1 MTLICMET
9 QSVVSTDVTL
19 AVRDW
24 PKRGAPTV
32 ILVHGYPDSQV
43 VWEPVADRLAEQHGL
58 RVITYDVRGAGHS
71 TAPPNRRGYRLE
83 RLIDDLV
90 AVMDQVAGRD
100 ARVHLVGHDWG
111 SIQLWDAVTT
121 EDSDVRLQGRLL
133 SYTSIGGPSLDHM
146 AHVFRRARNER
157 DLNLLVRQGLNSWY
171 IYAFQVPWL
180 PEQLW
185 RRATPQ
191 LRRRIATTERLGDG
205 SHWGDTFTQDATNG
219 LNLYRANIQDR
230 MRHPRPGKTGVPVQ
244 LIVPKHD
251 KYVVPQV
258 FEHLDESVPELTRVD
273 IDAGHWA
280 AVQRPDLVAV
290 LVADHVRAHESG

>member
-1 MTLICMET
+1 MTMET
-9 QSVVSTDVTL
+9 QSVTSTDVTL
-19 AVRDW
+19 AARDW
-24 PKRGAPTV
+24 PKPGAPTV

-71 TAPPNRRGYRLE
+71 TAPPNRRGYRIE

-157 DLNLLVRQGLNSWY
+157 DLNLLLRQGLNSWY
-171 IYAFQVPWL
+171 IYAFQLPWL

-191 LRRRIATTERLGDG
+191 LRRRLAKVERLGDG
-205 SHWGDTFTQDATNG
+205 SHWGDTFTRDATNG
-219 LNLYRANIQDR
+219 LDLYRANIQDR
-230 MRHPRPGKTGVPVQ
+230 MRHPRSGKTGVPVQ
-244 LIVPKHD
+244 LIVPRHD
-251 KYVVPQV
+251 KYIVPQV
-258 FEHLDESVPELTRVD
+258 FADLDESVPELTRVD

-280 AVQRPDLVAV
+280 AVQRPDLVAD
-290 LVADHVRAHESG
+290 LVADHVRAHERS

>member
-1 MTLICMET
+1 MTMET
-9 QSVVSTDVTL
+9 QSVTSTDVTL
-19 AVRDW
+19 AARDW
-24 PKRGAPTV
+24 PKPGAPTV

-43 VWEPVADRLAEQHGL
+43 VWEPVADRLAAQHGL

-71 TAPPNRRGYRLE
+71 TAPPNRRGYRIE

-121 EDSDVRLQGRLL
+121 EDTDVRLQGRLL

-157 DLNLLVRQGLNSWY
+157 DLNLLLRQGLNSWY
-171 IYAFQVPWL
+171 IYAFQLPWL

-191 LRRRIATTERLGDG
+191 LRRRLAKVERLGDG

-219 LNLYRANIQDR
+219 LDLYRANIQDR
-230 MRHPRPGKTGVPVQ
+230 MRHPRSGKTGVPVQ
-244 LIVPKHD
+244 LIVPRGD
-251 KYVVPQV
+251 KYIVPQV
-258 FEHLDESVPELTRVD
+258 FADLDESVPELTRVD

-280 AVQRPDLVAV
+280 AVQRPDLVAD
-290 LVADHVRAHESG
+290 LVADHVRAHERS

>member
-230 MRHPRPGKTGVPVQ
+230 MRHPRPGKTAVPVQ

-280 AVQRPDLVAV
+280 AVQRPDLVAD

>member
-1 MTLICMET
+1 MTMET
-9 QSVVSTDVTL
+9 QSVTSTDVTL
-19 AVRDW
+19 AARDW
-24 PKRGAPTV
+24 PKPGAPTV

-43 VWEPVADRLAEQHGL
+43 VWEPVADRLAAQHGL

-71 TAPPNRRGYRLE
+71 TAPPNRRGYRIE

-121 EDSDVRLQGRLL
+121 EDTDVRLQGRLL

-157 DLNLLVRQGLNSWY
+157 DLNLLLRQGLNSWY
-171 IYAFQVPWL
+171 IYAFQLPWL

-191 LRRRIATTERLGDG
+191 LRRRLAKVERLGDG

-219 LNLYRANIQDR
+219 LDLYRANIQDR
-230 MRHPRPGKTGVPVQ
+230 MRHPRSGKTGVPVQ
-244 LIVPKHD
+244 LIVPRHD
-251 KYVVPQV
+251 KYIVPQV
-258 FEHLDESVPELTRVD
+258 FADLDESVPELTRVD

-280 AVQRPDLVAV
+280 AVQRPDLVAD
-290 LVADHVRAHESG
+290 LVADHVRAHERS

>member
-1 MTLICMET
+1 MTMKT
-9 QSVVSTDVTL
+9 QSVTSTDVTL
-19 AVRDW
+19 AARDW
-24 PKRGAPTV
+24 PNPGTPTV

-43 VWEPVADRLAEQHGL
+43 VWEPVADRLAEQHSL

-71 TAPPNRRGYRLE
+71 TAPPDRRGYRIE

-157 DLNLLVRQGLNSWY
+157 DLNLLLRQGLNSWY
-171 IYAFQVPWL
+171 IYAFQLPWL

-191 LRRRIATTERLGDG
+191 LQRRLAKMERLGDG
-205 SHWGDTFTQDATNG
+205 SHWGDTFTRDATNG
-219 LNLYRANIQDR
+219 LDLYRANIQDR
-230 MRHPRPGKTGVPVQ
+230 MRHPRSGKTGVPVQ
-244 LIVPKHD
+244 LIVPRHD
-251 KYVVPQV
+251 KYIVPQV
-258 FEHLDESVPELTRVD
+258 FADLDESVPELTRVD
-273 IDAGHWA
+273 IDASHWA
-280 AVQRPDLVAV
+280 AVQRPDLVAD
-290 LVADHVRAHESG
+290 LVADHVRAHERS

>member
-1 MTLICMET
+1 MLMTMKT
-9 QSVVSTDVTL
+9 QSVTSTDVTL
-19 AVRDW
+19 AARDW
-24 PKRGAPTV
+24 PNPGTPTV

-71 TAPPNRRGYRLE
+71 TAPPDRRGYRIE

-157 DLNLLVRQGLNSWY
+157 DLNLLLRQGLNSWY
-171 IYAFQVPWL
+171 IYAFQLPWL

-191 LRRRIATTERLGDG
+191 LQRRLAKMERLGDG
-205 SHWGDTFTQDATNG
+205 SHWGDTFTRDATNG
-219 LNLYRANIQDR
+219 LDLYRANIQDR
-230 MRHPRPGKTGVPVQ
+230 MRHPRSGKTGVPVQ
-244 LIVPKHD
+244 LIVPRHD
-251 KYVVPQV
+251 KYIVPQV
-258 FEHLDESVPELTRVD
+258 FADLDESVPELTRVD
-273 IDAGHWA
+273 IDASHWA
-280 AVQRPDLVAV
+280 AVQRPDLVAD
-290 LVADHVRAHESG
+290 LVADHVRAHERS

>member
-1 MTLICMET
+1 MTMET
-9 QSVVSTDVTL
+9 QSVTSRDVTL
-19 AVRDW
+19 AARDW
-24 PKRGAPTV
+24 PKPGAPTV

-71 TAPPNRRGYRLE
+71 TAPPDRRGYRIE

-157 DLNLLVRQGLNSWY
+157 DLNLLLRQGLNSWY
-171 IYAFQVPWL
+171 IYAFQLPWL

-191 LRRRIATTERLGDG
+191 LQRRLAKVERLGDG
-205 SHWGDTFTQDATNG
+205 SHWGDTFTRDATNG
-219 LNLYRANIQDR
+219 LDLYRANIQDR

-244 LIVPKHD
+244 LIVPTHD

-258 FEHLDESVPELTRVD
+258 FAHLDESVPELTRVD

-280 AVQRPDLVAV
+280 AVQRPDLVAD
-290 LVADHVRAHESG
+290 LIADHVRAHERS

>member
-1 MTLICMET
+1 MTMKT
-9 QSVVSTDVTL
+9 QSVTSTDVTL
-19 AVRDW
+19 AARDW
-24 PKRGAPTV
+24 PNPGAPTV

-43 VWEPVADRLAEQHGL
+43 VWEPVADRLAEQHSL

-71 TAPPNRRGYRLE
+71 TAPPDRRGYRIE

-157 DLNLLVRQGLNSWY
+157 DLNLLLRQGLNSWY
-171 IYAFQVPWL
+171 IYAFQLPWL

-191 LRRRIATTERLGDG
+191 LQRRLAKMERLGDG
-205 SHWGDTFTQDATNG
+205 SHWGDTFTRDATNG
-219 LNLYRANIQDR
+219 LDLYRANIQDR
-230 MRHPRPGKTGVPVQ
+230 MRHPRSGKTGVPVQ
-244 LIVPKHD
+244 LIVPRHD
-251 KYVVPQV
+251 KYIVPQV
-258 FEHLDESVPELTRVD
+258 FADLDESVPELTRVD

-280 AVQRPDLVAV
+280 AVQRPDLVAD
-290 LVADHVRAHESG
+290 LVADHVRAHERS